1 MNKKIFIVAVPD
13 EVEIQGE
20 ILNYPVIFSGIG
32 KINATIAAMTAFNLG
47 YNEIINIGSCG
58 SLHLSVGDIVKV
70 GIVYQDIDATPLS
83 PYGITPFEANSLQ
96 VVLDVKSSTTCF
108 TTDYFYD
115 NPQQLKYSK
124 YYLEMIEKCS
134 IFDMECFSIAKV
146 CKRFGIKFSSYK
158 WVSDNGEH
166 SDWKENC
173 KIGFEK
179 IKVILNEQFEKE
191 RISKL

>member
-1 MNKKIFIVAVPD
+1 MNKKVFIVAVLN
-13 EVEIQGE
+13 EVEAQGN
-20 ILNYPVIFSGIG
+20 ILDTPVIFSGIG

-47 YNEIINIGSCG
+47 YSEIINIGSCG
-58 SLHLSVGDIVKV
+58 SLHLPVGDIVKV
-70 GIVYQDIDATPLS
+70 GISYQDIDATPLS
-83 PYGITPFEANSLQ
+83 PYGTTPFEVNSSQ
-96 VVLDVKSSTTCF
+96 IVLDIQSSTTCF

-115 NPQQLKYSK
+115 KPQQLKYSK
-124 YYLEMIEKCS
+124 YYLDMVEKCS

-158 WVSDNGEH
+158 WVSDSGEH
-166 SDWKENC
+166 SDWRGNC

>member
-1 MNKKIFIVAVPD
+1 MNKKVFIVAVAD
-13 EVEIQGE
+13 EVEIQGN
-20 ILNYPVIFSGIG
+20 ILNTPVIFSGIG
-32 KINATIAAMTAFNLG
+32 KINATIDAMTALHSG

-58 SLHLSVGDIVKV
+58 SLHLHVGDIVKV
-70 GIVYQDIDATPLS
+70 GLTYQDLDATPLS
-83 PYGITPFEANSLQ
+83 EYGETPFEVASKQ
-96 VVLDVKSSTTCF
+96 IVLDVKSPHTCF

-115 NPQQLKYSK
+115 NTQLSKYSPS
-124 YYLEMIEKCS
+124 YLEMLNNCS

-158 WVSDNGEH
+158 WVSDSGEH
-166 SDWKENC
+166 SDWKKNC

-191 RISKL
+191 RISTI